1 MVRKIPFAAAPAV
14 IDQPPG
20 SPGLRRLQHQPGG
33 DIQRV
38 GIRSPHVGQPSRRRR
53 HHHHGCRRLSGG
65 AGGDHGA
72 RDLVPPRRRYLGR
85 GVIVLQRKTVS
96 NQGGK
101 NEVQD
106 SRSRS
111 DGVHCGSIGHH
122 CKCCSPYGYWP
133 SASRAC
139 ACACHDLRLQF
150 AVSGG
155 NAAAVEA
162 VVGPTQQ
169 PSGIAKCIGSGWNQ
183 RGAAIRI
190 GSSWNQWTSSSWS
203 EWKVRSERWTGCFV
217 LGLDLP

>member
-1 MVRKIPFAAAPAV
+1 MVRKILFAAAPAV
-14 IDQPPG
+14 IDQPLG

-38 GIRSPHVGQPSRRRR
+38 GVRFRMLVNPLAAVAITIMVV
-53 HHHHGCRRLSGG
+53 SGG
-65 AGGDHGA
+65 AGRDHGT

-139 ACACHDLRLQF
+139 ACHDLRLQF

-169 PSGIAKCIGSGWNQ
+169 PSGIAKCIGSSWNK
-183 RGAAIRI
+183 RGAAICI

-203 EWKVRSERWTGCFV
+203 
-217 LGLDLP
+217 